1 MKNGQT
7 LTQEKQE
14 YMLSPKEVSLIR
26 QLRQVPYGEIVIV
39 MHDGQPDRIER
50 GIEKKKL

>member
-1 MKNGQT
+1 MNKN
-7 LTQEKQE
+7 LTPVLKE
-14 YMLSPKEVSLIR
+14 YMLSLKEHNLILE
-26 QLRQVPYGEIVIV
+26 LRELPYAEVVVV

>member
-1 MKNGQT
+1 MKG
-7 LTQEKQE
+7 LTQELKE
-14 YMLSPKEVSLIR
+14 YMLSPKEHNLILE
-26 QLRQVPYGEIVIV
+26 LRELPYGEVVIV

>member
-1 MKNGQT
+1 MDLTNTPRT
-7 LTQEKQE
+7 LIV
-14 YMLSPKEVSLIR
+14 SDKERNLLNL
-26 QLRQVPYGEIVIV
+26 LRQIPYGEVVIV